1 MAGIILHSLFCF
13 DALSRYLRRERKQGR
28 TVIEGIRELQSIIYS
43 AMQTEQKPFAFPP
56 LYSFPPFF
64 TLQSNTA
71 TLATQ
76 LTQWTQL
83 VLAWC
88 RHTRTFYLDVD
99 DAQRLSLWGNDAL
112 QRRLPRD
119 ARARVFQYLVK
130 EQHRAA
136 WDTPGLVAPKSADL
150 LPSNRILVFWRRPD
164 EWGDLIYSWVSVW
177 TKQLQA

>member
-1 MAGIILHSLFCF
+1 
-13 DALSRYLRRERKQGR
+13 
-28 TVIEGIRELQSIIYS
+28 
-43 AMQTEQKPFAFPP
+43 MQTEQKPFAFPP

-136 WDTPGLVAPKSADL
+136 WDTPGLVAPKSANL
-150 LPSNRILVFWRRPD
+150 LPSNRILVFWRRAD
-164 EWGDLIYSWVSVW
+164 EWGDLIYSWVSVQREW
-177 TKQLQA
+177 YQVCRPEP